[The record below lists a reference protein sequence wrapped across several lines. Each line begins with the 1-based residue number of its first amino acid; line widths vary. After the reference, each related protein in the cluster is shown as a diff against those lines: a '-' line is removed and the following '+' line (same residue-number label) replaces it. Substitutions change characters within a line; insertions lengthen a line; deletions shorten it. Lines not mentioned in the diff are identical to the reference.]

1 MTIPLPRV
9 TVWRAIFAAI
19 MLSALYA
26 TYLRI
31 VYGLGGVTNL
41 SDTFPWGL
49 WIAFDV
55 LCGVGLAAGGFTLV
69 AIVHIFNIER
79 YKPILRPA
87 ILTAF
92 LGYLLVVV
100 ALLFDLGRPD
110 RLWHPIVMWN
120 PHSVMFEVAWCVT
133 LYTAVLF
140 LEFLPIVFEKLGWHE
155 PLAWIHNVSVPLMIA
170 GILLSTLHQSSLGSL
185 YLIVPE
191 KMYPLWYSPTLPA
204 MFYVSAI
211 GVGLAMTIFESWHS
225 SRAFGRALELPLLA
239 SMGRVLTVLLTVY
252 LWLRFVDLAHRNV
265 LGLLLKNR
273 TETWLFLLEI
283 ALFTAPAVLLFQRSV
298 RLRPGALYACAVMV
312 IFGFIANRLNVGI
325 TALEAGSGT
334 HYIPRWSEVA
344 ITLSI
349 VAAGFAIFR
358 LVAEYFPIFLEDPP
372 RQAEREP
379 APAAAQDRAEATPVL
394 AFQRIR
400 QQLRQLIRVNLE

>member
-1 MTIPLPRV
+1 MTIPAARL

-26 TYLRI
+26 TYRRI
-31 VYGLGGVTNL
+31 FYGLGGATNL

-69 AIVHIFNIER
+69 AIVHVFNVER

-92 LGYLLVVV
+92 LGYMLVVV

-133 LYTAVLF
+133 LYTTVLF
-140 LEFLPIVFEKLGWHE
+140 LEFLPIVFEKLGWHQ
-155 PLAWIHNVSVPLMIA
+155 PLAWIHNISVPLMIA

-185 YLIVPE
+185 FLIVPE

-204 MFYVSAI
+204 MFYISAI
-211 GVGLAMTIFESWHS
+211 AVGLAMTIFESWHS

-239 SMGRVLTVLLTVY
+239 SMGRVLAVLLSVY
-252 LWLRFVDLAHRNV
+252 LWLRFLDLARRDV
-265 LGLLLKNR
+265 LGLLARNR
-273 TETWLFLLEI
+273 AETWLFLLEI
-283 ALFTAPAVLLFQRSV
+283 ALYAVPTVLLFQRSV
-298 RLRPGALYACAVMV
+298 RFRPGALYACAVMV
-312 IFGFIANRLNVGI
+312 VFGFIANRLNVGI

-344 ITLSI
+344 VTLSI
-349 VAAGFAIFR
+349 VAMGFAIFR
-358 LVAEYFPIFLEDPP
+358 VIAQYFPVFEAPGGH
-372 RQAEREP
+372 AEP
-379 APAAAQDRAEATPVL
+379 QPVAVAADDRAEATSVL

-400 QQLRQLIRVNLE
+400 HQLRQLIRVNPE